1 MAEAG
6 LGITVLPEKLLW
18 DSYLLK
24 KLRFINLDKMH
35 MENQMLA
42 LFHKDKYIT
51 KPFRLL
57 IEQLKNL
64 QTSEF
69 VC

>member
-1 MAEAG
+1 M
-6 LGITVLPEKLLW
+6 W

-24 KLRFINLDKMH
+24 RLRFINLDKMH